1 LATHRPYPDLRS
13 NLLKLFADFQVVIVV
28 LVGLVLRIEP
38 DAFADEAAS
47 QAFYGDAMLVL
58 MLLTLVPV
66 VIALFYR
73 SDQERSVM
81 LLQEAALVED
91 GSNSDLAIRRRAL
104 RTMPPVLVVMKDP
117 QPWGL
122 DVKEKKN
129 ITNKMK
135 RVVVSGVEP
144 GSAADQAGISPGM
157 VLRSVA
163 GARVYDSTTATKL
176 AASAAVPVLLGFD
189 TTNAGALRNQAGAA
203 EPEPELD
210 VEDPPSGVGVSPEP
224 EQEPELEPELEPEP
238 QCEPPPTGS
247 KMGTSNEGQEQE
259 EKDVILLPEPSGDKQ
274 GYTTISR
281 ATTEDVEDA
290 SLLRELQMLKM
301 RDLRKRAVS
310 MGVAMEEVEEARD
323 SENPKKNMISLIV
336 ARAAAAAGSHTGAR
350 P

>member
-1 LATHRPYPDLRS
+1 M
-13 NLLKLFADFQVVIVV
+13 LKLFADFQVVIVV

-66 VIALFYR
+66 AIALLYR
-73 SDQERSVM
+73 SDQERSVT

-104 RTMPPVLVVMKDP
+104 RTMPPVLVVMRDP
-117 QPWGL
+117 QPWGI

-129 ITNKMK
+129 KTNKQK
-135 RVVVSGVEP
+135 RVVVSGVKP
-144 GSAADQAGISPGM
+144 GSAADQAGILPGM
-157 VLRSVA
+157 VLRTVA

-210 VEDPPSGVGVSPEP
+210 VEDPAGGAGVA
-224 EQEPELEPELEPEP
+224 LESELEPEP
-238 QCEPPPTGS
+238 QRELPPTGS
-247 KMGTSNEGQEQE
+247 KTGASNDEQEQE

-274 GYTTISR
+274 DYITISR
-281 ATTEDVEDA
+281 ATAEDA
-290 SLLRELQMLKM
+290 SLLRELQKLKM

-310 MGVAMEEVEEARD
+310 MGIAMEEVEEVRD
-323 SENPKKNMISLIV
+323 SENPKKNMIALIV
-336 ARAAAAAGSHTGAR
+336 ARAAAVAGSPTGAR